1 MKHFYGEVN
10 YSSGREAYEEHSGK
24 FEDAYLGD
32 IGNEVTRWPT
42 GSNIGTTDQ

>member
-1 MKHFYGEVN
+1 MEMKHFYGEVN

-32 IGNEVTRWPT
+32 ICDEVT
-42 GSNIGTTDQ
+42 D